1 MYNKIIDNRHIR
13 GYDMRLGTD
22 IIEIDRIK
30 QAIERSDRFR
40 QRVYTE
46 HEIAYCENKRTG
58 IYQSYAGIYAAKEAF
73 MKALG
78 TGLRYGS
85 WQDIEVCH
93 DEFGAPF
100 LNITGAF
107 KKIMQ
112 ERMYT
117 ESIVS
122 ISHCR
127 EYAMSMVIIEG

>member
-30 QAIERSDRFR
+30 QAIERSNRFR

-46 HEIAYCENKRTG
+46 HEIAYCENKHTG
-58 IYQSYAGIYAAKEAF
+58 VYQSYAGIYAAKEAF

-93 DEFGAPF
+93 DEFGAPY
-100 LNITGAF
+100 LSITGAF
-107 KKIMQ
+107 KKIIQ
-112 ERMYT
+112 ERICT
-117 ESIVS
+117 EFIVS

-127 EYAMSMVIIEG
+127 EYAMSTVIIKG

>member
-1 MYNKIIDNRHIR
+1 
-13 GYDMRLGTD
+13 MRLGTD

-40 QRVYTE
+40 KRVYTE
-46 HEIAYCENKRTG
+46 HEIVYCENKHTG

-100 LNITGAF
+100 LSITGAF
-107 KKIMQ
+107 KKIIQ
-112 ERMYT
+112 ERMCT

-127 EYAMSMVIIEG
+127 EYAMSTVIIKG